1 MKIRY
6 YDTYEQ
12 MSDRARDMIVM
23 ALVQNKKALIC
34 AATGNSPLK
43 TYQLLAENYQ
53 KEPTLF
59 EQMRLLKLD
68 EWGGVPME
76 DAQTCESFLQ
86 ENLVKPLNISTER
99 YFTFASNPTDPKAE
113 CERIQ
118 TIIEQQGP
126 IDLCILGLGMNGH
139 LGFNEPAETLTP
151 HAHVAT
157 LSPKSLQHAMANAM
171 KIQPTYGITLGMRDI
186 LQSKKIILLIT
197 GSNKKEAVEKLLAQK
212 ISTYLPASFLLLH
225 PDVECLI
232 DKKVMNDII

>member
-12 MSDRARDMIVM
+12 MSDRARDLMVM
-23 ALVQNKKALIC
+23 TLVQNKKALIG
-34 AATGNSPLK
+34 AATGNSPLI

-53 KEPTLF
+53 QEPALF
-59 EQMRLLKLD
+59 DQMRLLKLD

-86 ENLVKPLNISTER
+86 KNLVKPLNISPER
-99 YFTFASNPTDPKAE
+99 YFTFASNPTDPHAE

-126 IDLCILGLGMNGH
+126 IDLCVLGLGKNGH
-139 LGFNEPAETLTP
+139 IGFNEPAATLTP

-157 LSPKSLQHAMANAM
+157 LSPTSLQHTMASAMEI
-171 KIQPTYGITLGMRDI
+171 KPTYGMTLGMRDI
-186 LQSKKIILLIT
+186 MQSKKILLLIT
-197 GSNKKEAVEKLLAQK
+197 GSNKKEAIETLLAQK

-232 DKKVMNDII
+232 DKNVMND